1 MNNVMKK
8 QFTFGFALLLVL
20 GTLAGCSTSTP
31 KNSNSQVS
39 GGGKTSIAQSSA
51 SNTLDSDKDGLP
63 DNAEIVLGTDPQ
75 NIDSDGDGI
84 DDKTDKNPVKLDTTF
99 IKSTGQNGFKIN
111 SILVENNVDEATGK
125 DASDHLE
132 IFLQNMTTKDISD
145 FTVYYEY
152 KDQVDGSIQS
162 YKLLANGF
170 ILPAN
175 GTKSIHID
183 ISGKSG
189 HFRANPNSS
198 YYQNIN
204 PKDVTV
210 IVNAKGYQ
218 AQELMVKKDKGGS
231 EMAD

>member
-1 MNNVMKK
+1 MKK
-8 QFTFGFALLLVL
+8 QLNFAFGLALLLVI
-20 GTLAGCSTSTP
+20 GTLTGCTTTST
-31 KNSNSQVS
+31 KNTNASISV
-39 GGGKTSIAQSSA
+39 KTPATQNA
-51 SNTLDSDKDGLP
+51 ARNTIDTDKDGLP

-75 NIDSDGDGI
+75 NRDSDGDGI
-84 DDKTDKNPVKLDTTF
+84 DDKTDKNPVKLDTAF
-99 IKSTGQNGFKIN
+99 VKSTGENGFKIN
-111 SILVENNVDEATGK
+111 SILVENNVNEATGK

-132 IFLQNMTTKDISD
+132 IFLQNMTAKDISD
-145 FTVYYEY
+145 FSVYYEY

-162 YKLLANGF
+162 YKLVANGF
-170 ILPAN
+170 VLPAN
-175 GTKSIHID
+175 ATKSIHID

-210 IVNAKGYQ
+210 IVSAKEYQ